1 MVTVHSFAS
10 NLIFIEFVPLQ
21 VFHNLIGKD
30 RDENQGE
37 LSHFLQGKAIHIHVR
52 RNFIYEDAF
61 DKLSP
66 DNGNKIT
73 KLQVDI
79 F

>member
-1 MVTVHSFAS
+1 
-10 NLIFIEFVPLQ
+10 LIA
-21 VFHNLIGKD
+21 KD

-37 LSHFLQGKAIHIHVR
+37 MSLFLQGKAIHIHVR

-66 DNGNKIT
+66 ENGNFYFY
-73 KLQVDI
+73 LQ

>member
-1 MVTVHSFAS
+1 MIADNFNE
-10 NLIFIEFVPLQ
+10 NLQIADILKFLLNLSLQ
-21 VFHNLIGKD
+21 VFHNLIAKD

-37 LSHFLQGKAIHIHVR
+37 MSLFLQGKAIHIHVR

-66 DNGNKIT
+66 ENGN
-73 KLQVDI
+73 
-79 F
+79 FY

>member
-1 MVTVHSFAS
+1 
-10 NLIFIEFVPLQ
+10 
-21 VFHNLIGKD
+21 LIGKD

-66 DNGNKIT
+66 DNGEKKNYLGKSINYVT
-73 KLQVDI
+73 TQ